1 MGGGGGGGGGGERSG
16 EVDNFSMIEILEFF
30 SPNLVYF
37 LKDAV

>member
-1 MGGGGGGGGGGERSG
+1 MGGGGGWEGGGRSG
-16 EVDNFSMIEILEFF
+16 EMDNFSMIEILEFF

>member
-1 MGGGGGGGGGGERSG
+1 MGGGWVGRGGRSG
-16 EVDNFSMIEILEFF
+16 EMDNFSMIEILEFF